1 MTGIPLIIVF
11 LLAIV
16 AMIFM
21 ISKLKIH
28 PFLSIMT
35 VALVFG
41 LIGGIPLVDV
51 MNGDTTT
58 PGIVAPMLPALGL
71 ETSVQITLAVMA
83 PAA

>member
-58 PGIVAPMLPALGL
+58 PGIATVIGQGFSSTF
-71 ETSVQITLAVMA
+71 TSIGM
-83 PAA
+83 

>member
-51 MNGDTTT
+51 MNAGTTT
-58 PGIVAPMLPALGL
+58 PGIATVIGQGFSSTF
-71 ETSVQITLAVMA
+71 TSIGM
-83 PAA
+83 